1 MNAPVQIRSAAMAAS
16 AGTGKTF
23 ALSSRYLALLACGTD
38 PASIV
43 ALTFTRKAAG
53 EILSR
58 ILTRLAQAAA
68 SDQGFAQLNR
78 QLADGGLPEFA
89 DRPAAQVALRA
100 LVQALPGLRIG
111 TLDSFFLQ
119 ILRQF
124 RLEYGIASDPAIA
137 PEAQTAEEDLV
148 LQRLLGQKTASDAER
163 GELMEAFKRA
173 TFGEEK
179 KSVYGAVR
187 DLIGNQY
194 ALYRRAPDPGAWG
207 DASRIWTDGLPV
219 PKAPDWP
226 AVFAALEDQTNAL
239 KPGQVRDDWN
249 RFVAGLEIVRQGGGF
264 DFKNALAERLYRAF
278 ADPDEPRDSVRIR
291 RTDVALSAA
300 TQAALAS
307 VFAQIRFALLG
318 RQIARTRG
326 LYQLLSAYG
335 RNRRDHIVRSGQLA
349 FNDIAHLL
357 DPASGPAPARLRT
370 LMDFRLDARF
380 QHWLLD
386 EFQDTSLLQWSVIQ
400 NLLDEVL
407 QNPDGDRTL
416 FYVGDVK
423 QAIYQ
428 WRGGDPR
435 LFRRILAKYNRPG
448 TKPAIAEPA
457 PLVHSWRSSPVVLDA
472 VNRVFRSL
480 ADMRLPAN
488 EQLRGDWPGIAAEW
502 TAEWTPHQAAEPN
515 QDLAGHVELHILPR
529 LTKEE
534 KQAAED
540 TGSPASRRAA
550 EIVAQLRDEI
560 PDFDRLSV
568 ALLARSNPEGLE
580 LLDALAEKGIPAVWA
595 GNSELLDN
603 VLIPAILS
611 FAKLIEHPGDVFAR
625 RHVEMSTLVP
635 TLSLA
640 PAELA
645 AWGRLIREQGYA
657 GFATHL
663 AARLDLAQAPRE
675 RSRLRLLI
683 SSAAEFDRIPDG
695 NALLFCSFVQ
705 AQEIPA
711 AQSGSNIHI
720 LTMHKAKGLE
730 YDVVLLPALGK
741 NGITAHSKEPLLVH
755 ERTVNEPHPP
765 VDWILS
771 SPETP
776 AVEAEPVLAAQY
788 AEDRRSSALEEL
800 RLLYVAM
807 TRAKRALYLITVAPT
822 ETTKALSLDGILQNT
837 LAPDATPAAGQP
849 VWETGD
855 RQWWKQKTGGEKPTG
870 APCAPLRFGDLP
882 AAPTERPLV
891 AHVASREPAT
901 GEAQDGRA
909 FLPEGAEA
917 RDLGTRVHALFERI
931 GWLAPGEI
939 PEFPDAPSADARLV
953 ADCLANPRVHA
964 LFEKPAGDAELLREQ
979 AFEAI
984 LGGKWLSGK
993 IDRLQLEKD
1002 ATGRSVRARILDF
1015 KTDRTPNPARHRPQ
1029 MEDYRKAVALLFG
1042 LPPEK
1047 IACTLLFV
1055 RTGDAVEP

>member
-1 MNAPVQIRSAAMAAS
+1 MSAPVQIRSAAMAAS

-23 ALSSRYLALLACGTD
+23 ALSSRYLALLARGAE

-58 ILTRLAQAAA
+58 ILTRLAQAAE
-68 SDQGFAQLNR
+68 SETGFTKLNR
-78 QLADGGLPEFA
+78 QLADGGLPDFA
-89 DRPAAQVALRA
+89 DRDAAQAALRA

-124 RLEYGIASDPAIA
+124 RLEYGIASDPSIA

-148 LQRLLGQKTASDAER
+148 LQRLLGQKAASAAER

-187 DLIGNQY
+187 DLIGDQY
-194 ALYRRAPDPGAWG
+194 ALYRRAPDSEAWG
-207 DASRIWTDGLPV
+207 NAARIWTDGLPV
-219 PKAPDWP
+219 PPEPDWP
-226 AVFAALEDQTNAL
+226 AVFEALADQADAL
-239 KPGQVRDDWN
+239 KPGQARDDWN
-249 RFVAGLEIVRQGGGF
+249 RFAAGLEAVRQGGEF
-264 DFKNALAERLYRAF
+264 DFKNTLAERLYRAY
-278 ADPDEPRDSVRIR
+278 ADPQGVRDSVRIR
-291 RTDVALSAA
+291 RTDVSLPAE

-307 VFAQIRFALLG
+307 AFAQVRFVLLG
-318 RQIARTRG
+318 KQIARTRG

-335 RNRRDHIVRSGQLA
+335 RNRRDHVVRTGQLA

-357 DPASGPAPARLRT
+357 DPASGPTPARLRA

-380 QHWLLD
+380 RHWLLD
-386 EFQDTSLLQWSVIQ
+386 EFQDTSLLQWSVIE
-400 NLLDEVL
+400 NLVDEVL

-448 TKPAIAEPA
+448 AEPAIAEPA

-472 VNRVFRSL
+472 VNRVFGSL
-480 ADMRLPAN
+480 PDMPLPAN
-488 EQLRGDWPGIAAEW
+488 EQLAGDWPEIASQWA
-502 TAEWTPHQAAEPN
+502 AEWTPHAAAAPN
-515 QDLAGHVELHILPR
+515 RDLAGHVALHVLPR
-529 LTKEE
+529 PTKEE
-534 KQAAED
+534 REED
-540 TGSPASRRAA
+540 EDKISPAIRRAA
-550 EIVAQLRDEI
+550 ELVEQLRGEI
-560 PDFDRLSV
+560 PDFERLSV
-568 ALLARSNPEGLE
+568 AILARSNPDGLAM
-580 LLDALAEKGIPAVWA
+580 LGALGEKGIRAVWA

-603 VLIPAILS
+603 TLIPAILS
-611 FAKLIEHPGDVFAR
+611 FAKLIEHPGDEFAR
-625 RHVEMSTLVP
+625 RHVQMSALAEILT
-635 TLSLA
+635 LA

-657 GFATHL
+657 GFATRL
-663 AARLDLAQAPRE
+663 AARLDLRQAPLE
-675 RSRLRLLI
+675 QSRLRLLVSI
-683 SSAAEFDRIPDG
+683 AAEFDRLPDG

-711 AQSGSNIHI
+711 EQSGSNVHI

-730 YDVVLLPALGK
+730 YDVVILPALGT

-755 ERTVNEPHPP
+755 EKAADDPNPP

-771 SPETP
+771 SPATK

-788 AEDRRSSALEEL
+788 AEDRRSNALEEL

-807 TRAKRALYLITVAPT
+807 TRAKRALHLVTVASADKSAT
-822 ETTKALSLDGILQNT
+822 LRLDAVLQNT
-837 LAPDATPAAGQP
+837 LAPDAKPTADEP
-849 VWETGD
+849 VWEIGD
-855 RQWWKQKTGGEKPTG
+855 PTWWRQKTGAEKPAG
-870 APCAPLRFGDLP
+870 EPCAPLRFGDLP
-882 AAPTERPLV
+882 AAPAEKPLES
-891 AHVASREPAT
+891 HIASQEHAA
-901 GEAQDGRA
+901 GDGQDGRH
-909 FLPEGAEA
+909 FRPEGAEA
-917 RDLGTRVHALFERI
+917 RDLGTRVHALFEQI
-931 GWLAPGEI
+931 GWLAPGGS
-939 PEFPDAPSADARLV
+939 PQFADADPADVRLV
-953 ADCLANPRVHA
+953 AAFLKNTRNRAF
-964 LFEKPAGDAELLREQ
+964 FEKPAGDVELLREQ

-993 IDRLQLEKD
+993 IDRLHLEKD
-1002 ATGRSVRARILDF
+1002 KAGKPVRARILDF
-1015 KTDRTPNPARHRPQ
+1015 KTDRAPNPARHRAQ
-1029 MEDYRKAVALLFG
+1029 MEDYRLAVSMLFA
-1042 LPPEK
+1042 LPPAQ

-1055 RTGDAVEP
+1055 RTGDAVEV